1 MVQDDLL
8 DKLLS
13 RLEVFNLGLVID
25 PSSRLII
32 IVICL
37 CSSSFLCFRIRLIP
51 MF

>member
-25 PSSRLII
+25 LVVDWLLLLFACVQVHSYVLG
-32 IVICL
+32 
-37 CSSSFLCFRIRLIP
+37 
-51 MF
+51 